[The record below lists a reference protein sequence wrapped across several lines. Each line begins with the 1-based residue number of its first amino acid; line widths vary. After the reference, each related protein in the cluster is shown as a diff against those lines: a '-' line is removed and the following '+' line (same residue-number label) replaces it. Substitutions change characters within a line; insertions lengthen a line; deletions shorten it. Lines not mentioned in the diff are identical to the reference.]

1 MKKVIENKML
11 CDNLT
16 AEKQEQISKIANSII
31 NTEVFKSNV
40 ISFTTDTD
48 TFYNSLILLNT
59 AIYFSHVNKR
69 VLIFDLDFK
78 NKYILSAIKKENTD
92 EKAPFTSR
100 YKNIEYISYDNKEVF
115 VKEISEKDS
124 LEALEKTFNEYDLVL
139 VNLPS
144 LIDDSAY
151 LSLPQIFD
159 TFIITIKRYKSRIPR
174 INKIIDKIK
183 ADGKTLVGSVFDES
197 IK

>member
-59 AIYFSHVNKR
+59 AIYLSHVDKR
-69 VLIFDLDFK
+69 ILIFDLDFK

-151 LSLPQIFD
+151 LSLPQVFD
-159 TFIITIKRYKSRIPR
+159 TYIITIKRYKSRIPR

-183 ADGKTLVGSVFDES
+183 ADGKTVVGSVFDES